1 MILPVRDVLSHI
13 QSSLTW
19 NKNKHYLFLTDF
31 DIQGRGN
38 SESSANTS
46 SVMDWKIELYSS
58 MREGE
63 NRIEE
68 ERKIYQE
75 KEKAE
80 EEKFICVKKNS
91 GGSEI
96 SKVWKI
102 SQANFGRFLACGRG
116 EEKSEWFQ
124 HSFIHLVE
132 RVKDS
137 WIIDLFRFQSG
148 DLDGWEIYTINATFA
163 ESAECRTNT
172 REKVKL
178 NSGIKATFPPT
189 LTHSYEAFTRVGWL
203 PPSVSRS
210 DQTTKI

>member
-1 MILPVRDVLSHI
+1 MILPVRDVLSRI

-31 DIQGRGN
+31 DIRGRGN

-75 KEKAE
+75 KEKTE
-80 EEKFICVKKNS
+80 DEKFICVKKNS

-116 EEKSEWFQ
+116 KKSLND
-124 HSFIHLVE
+124 SSIHLFFLWSE
-132 RVKDS
+132 RDS

-178 NSGIKATFPPT
+178 NSGIKATFPPI